1 MDQDWQSEMN
11 NVLGNNGVPFIC
23 RRVVAAYEDSFFDSV
38 LALLEDQKIEENIF
52 GWAKGLTS
60 IPALRKALA
69 HFMFSNSTLH
79 TLESFILQREIT
91 LKIENLSWQAYLDK
105 VSTSKDADD
114 LILLSMAHF
123 VGKDIMLTSYNS
135 TKKDP
140 WRRIEGQTKGWNLP
154 ISTPPLTIGFLKQG
168 HYEALK
174 RKPPSTNDTQCPG
187 CSWSGSR
194 LGSHLN
200 MTTKQCK
207 YFCDPLHVLNVR
219 RAKKTET
226 ERQRRLSNSEKTN
239 KEDTT
244 YQQMDSYAANEE
256 ILDSPQ
262 KRMAVKAE
270 SYKTPPKQRKEEPTE
285 RFRETMTHDSLK
297 ESHKSQKEE
306 KGREVAKNLEK
317 CYYNESTVKVVEQAE
332 DTAENMDN
340 LRMSNRVT
348 GDDPEAA
355 EVRRLSHNLEL
366 EAKQSQI
373 LKEDLSSEHMS
384 LVSDKETTHN
394 VKSKLCKCGICEKI
408 FSHSGT
414 LNRHI
419 KHVHGGEKIH
429 SCDKCSAH
437 YCRKEDLENHLRKGK
452 HYRGGICNYC
462 EESVVFKSETAESE
476 HFTKEPLW
484 SGGTTASSVGKQTCV
499 NKLKKQR
506 VQMKEFLLG
515 STTCVHCNEV
525 IPNKNAKKHWISSDV
540 EAPEKSTCM
549 TNLERRP
556 SMICWYCK
564 GEIITKDYIQ
574 QFHDNHRIGLLGRR
588 HPENPLDPGSCHES
602 IKRDLKKHHKK
613 EKEIKVK
620 KKDRRERRGLLRG
633 EYEVMKCM
641 EERHIENYN
650 W

>member
-1 MDQDWQSEMN
+1 MEQDWQTEMN
-11 NVLGNNGVPFIC
+11 KVLCNNGVPFIC

-38 LALLEDQKIEENIF
+38 LALLEDEEIADKIS
-52 GWAKGLTS
+52 GWAKGHTS
-60 IPALRKALA
+60 IAALRKALA
-69 HFMFSNSTLH
+69 HFMISNSTLH
-79 TLESFILQREIT
+79 TLESFILQRVIT
-91 LKIENLSWQAYLDK
+91 LKKENLSWQAYLYK

-114 LILLSMAHF
+114 LIFLSMAHF
-123 VGKDIMLTSYNS
+123 LGKDIMLITENS

-140 WRRIEGQTKGWNLP
+140 WRRIEGQTKGWTLP
-154 ISTPPLTIGFLKQG
+154 VTTPPLTIGFLKQG

-174 RKPPSTNDTQCPG
+174 RTPPSTDDTQCPG

-194 LGSHLN
+194 LGSHLS

-207 YFCDPLHVLNVR
+207 FFCDLQYVLSVR

-239 KEDTT
+239 K
-244 YQQMDSYAANEE
+244 ANEA
-256 ILDSPQ
+256 ILDSPL
-262 KRMAVKAE
+262 KRMTVKAE
-270 SYKTPPKQRKEEPTE
+270 CYLTPPKQRKEQTE
-285 RFRETMTHDSLK
+285 RFREEMTQDSVK
-297 ESHKSQKEE
+297 ESHKSQTVE

-317 CYYNESTVKVVEQAE
+317 CYYNESPVKVVEQAE
-332 DTAENMDN
+332 EMDS
-340 LRMSNRVT
+340 LRLSNRVT

-355 EVRRLSHNLEL
+355 AVRKLSHNLEL
-366 EAKQSQI
+366 AVKQF
-373 LKEDLSSEHMS
+373 
-384 LVSDKETTHN
+384 
-394 VKSKLCKCGICEKI
+394 CKCGICEKI
-408 FSHSGT
+408 FFHSGT

-452 HYRGGICNYC
+452 HYRDGICPYC
-462 EESVVFKSETAESE
+462 EESIVFKSETAWRE
-476 HFTKEPLW
+476 HFAKEPRW
-484 SGGTTASSVGKQTCV
+484 SGATTSYRSGKETCV

-506 VQMKEFLLG
+506 EQMKEFLLG

-525 IPNKNAKKHWISSDV
+525 IPNKNAQKHWISSDV

-564 GEIITKDYIQ
+564 GEIITEEYIQ
-574 QFHDNHRIGLLGRR
+574 QLHDNHRIGQRR
-588 HPENPLDPGSCHES
+588 HPENPVDPGSCHES
-602 IKRDLKKHHKK
+602 IKKDLEEHHKK
-613 EKEIKVK
+613 RKEIKMK
-620 KKDRRERRGLLRG
+620 KKHRRETRGIG

-641 EERHIENYN
+641 EERHIELYN